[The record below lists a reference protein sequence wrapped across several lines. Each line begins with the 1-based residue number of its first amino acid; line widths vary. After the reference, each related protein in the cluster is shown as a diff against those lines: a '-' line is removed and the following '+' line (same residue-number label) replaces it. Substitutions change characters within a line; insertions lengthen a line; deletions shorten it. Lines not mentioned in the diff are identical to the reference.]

1 MRANLIA
8 AVQKALVSGAL
19 FLLYIF
25 GFGLTLLAVK
35 LFDRRLLRGPGPGD
49 ASFWRQP
56 EGYEPDRADCLRES

>member
-1 MRANLIA
+1 MRAGLVA
-8 AVQKALVSGAL
+8 AVQKALVAAAL

-35 LFDRRLLRGPGPGD
+35 LFNRRLLRGAEESGS
-49 ASFWRQP
+49 SFWLEA